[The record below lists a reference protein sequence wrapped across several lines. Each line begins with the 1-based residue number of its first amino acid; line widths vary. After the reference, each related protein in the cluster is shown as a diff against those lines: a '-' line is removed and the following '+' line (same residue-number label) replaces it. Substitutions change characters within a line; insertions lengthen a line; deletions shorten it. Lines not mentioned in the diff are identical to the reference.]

1 MNNEPLI
8 PCPIKETMVYPSTCE
23 ECTYTEEQCAA
34 AMEALKG
41 ETRHCLDCKHYGK
54 VQPCKACMSA
64 DDPRERLFWKY
75 GPSDKEILACRELV
89 EKEQSDRKELSKET
103 GFPVGHAHGRI
114 EETAQI
120 PTLTEVKN
128 LEQLKL
134 F

>member
-1 MNNEPLI
+1 MNEPLI

-23 ECTYTEEQCAA
+23 KRCKYDKAKCAA

-64 DDPRERLFWKY
+64 DDPRERIFWEY
-75 GPSDKEILACRELV
+75 GPPDKEEV
-89 EKEQSDRKELSKET
+89 
-103 GFPVGHAHGRI
+103 VVHI
-114 EETAQI
+114 EETAQV
-120 PTLTEVKN
+120 PTEVKN
-128 LEQLKL
+128 LEQLNL